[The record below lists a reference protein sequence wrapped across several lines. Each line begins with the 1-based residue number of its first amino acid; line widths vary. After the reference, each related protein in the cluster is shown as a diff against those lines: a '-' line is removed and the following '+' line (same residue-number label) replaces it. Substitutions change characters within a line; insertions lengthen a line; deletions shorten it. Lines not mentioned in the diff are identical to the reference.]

1 MKRHLIK
8 RRAILAAAAAV
19 AFTAALP
26 FGTAVSFA
34 ADVTLRVHHFLPPQA
49 NIPKYAIQAW
59 ADKVE
64 KDSDG
69 RIDVEVFPAMQL
81 GGKPPALYQ
90 QVQDGVVDVAWTVI
104 GYTPGR
110 FPKTEAFELP
120 FMTGNAEK
128 GSRAFHQYVTEQGPE
143 EFKDIKPLAFH
154 VHGPGV
160 IHSSKPVSTVAD
172 MKGLK
177 VRGPTRVIN
186 NLLAKTGAAPVG
198 MPVPAIPEGLQK
210 GVIDAAVIPFE
221 VAPALKVPELVSNHT
236 GFASDPGLY
245 TATFVFGM
253 NQAKYDAL
261 PDDLKKVIDAN
272 SGPDLAAAFGKVMD
286 EGDVPGKEA
295 ASKNNVV
302 MIEDRAEWEK
312 VGEEVTKDWIAE
324 ANGKGLDGE
333 ALVKAAK
340 DAIAAQE

>member
-1 MKRHLIK
+1 MFRSFSQAAAL
-8 RRAILAAAAAV
+8 ALAGALLLAATSVSTRAAE
-19 AFTAALP
+19 
-26 FGTAVSFA
+26 
-34 ADVTLRVHHFLPPQA
+34 VTLRVHHFLPAQS
-49 NIPKYAIQAW
+49 NIPRYGIQAW
-59 ADKVE
+59 ADAVE
-64 KDSDG
+64 QDSDG
-69 RIDVEVFPAMQL
+69 RIAVRIFPSMQL

-120 FMTGNAEK
+120 FMTGSAEK

-160 IHSSKPVSTVAD
+160 IHSSKPVKSVED

-186 NLLAKTGAAPVG
+186 NLLSKAGAAPVG
-198 MPVPAIPEGLQK
+198 MPVPAIPEALQK

-253 NQAKYDAL
+253 NQAKYDSL
-261 PDDLKKVIDAN
+261 PDDLKKVIDEN

-295 ASKNNVV
+295 AAKNDVV
-302 MIEDRAEWEK
+302 MIEDRTEWEK
-312 VGEEVTKDWIAE
+312 VGEAVTKDWIEE

>member
-1 MKRHLIK
+1 MKR
-8 RRAILAAAAAV
+8 RSILAAAFA
-19 AFTAALP
+19 AALP
-26 FGTAVSFA
+26 FSFAVSSAAWA
-34 ADVTLRVHHFLPPQA
+34 ADVTLRVHHFLPAQA
-49 NIPKYAIQAW
+49 NIPKFAIQAW

-64 KDSDG
+64 TDSDG
-69 RIDVEVFPAMQL
+69 KIDVQVFPAMQL
-81 GGKPPALYQ
+81 GGKPPELYG

-128 GSRAFHQYVTEQGPE
+128 GSRAFHQFVTEQGPE

-160 IHSSKPVSTVAD
+160 IHSSKPVTSVAD
-172 MKGLK
+172 MKGMK

-186 NLLAKTGAAPVG
+186 NLLAKTGAAAVG
-198 MPVPAIPEGLQK
+198 MPVPAIPEALQK

-253 NQAKYDAL
+253 NQAKYDSL
-261 PDDLKKVIDAN
+261 PDDLKKVIDEN
-272 SGPDLAAAFGKVMD
+272 SGPDLSAAFGKVMD

-295 ASKNNVV
+295 SAKNNVV

-312 VGEEVTKDWIAE
+312 VGEEVTADWIKE
-324 ANGKGLDGE
+324 ADEKGLDGE

-340 DAIAAQE
+340 EAIAAQE